1 MQEIKCPRCGEV
13 FQIDEAGYAAIV
25 QQVRDKEFKRE
36 ISDQQKR
43 FEEDKKTALDAQT
56 EKFAAEKAL
65 AVRDAVAE
73 TDKKLLRS
81 EAEIA
86 ELKQALSA
94 ALKEKEQQAL
104 AAAKDK
110 EQTLSALRTEQELR
124 IKVLE
129 HEQQLKTEQEI
140 AALRREKEKA
150 EADLRYE
157 KESAAN
163 KLAVIVRQKDDEIRM
178 YKDMKIRLST
188 KMVGETLEQHC
199 ETEFN
204 RLRAAAFPNAYFEKD
219 NDIHLGSKGDYIF
232 RDYEDGTEYISV
244 MFEMKNENDDTA
256 RKHKNEE
263 FFKKLDKDRN
273 DKKCEYAVLV
283 SMLEMDNELYNGGI
297 VDVSHIYPKMY
308 VIRPQF
314 FIPLI
319 TLLKNAARHSLEYQR
334 ELAQVRS
341 QNIDVESFSEKLSDF
356 RTKFAYNY
364 ELASR
369 RFGEAIDEI
378 DKSIAHLEKI
388 KKALLSSENNLRLA
402 NDKAQDLTIRRLT
415 RGNATMKKKF
425 EEAGISTTAEAAE
438 AVKTA
443 EPVEAAAPEET
454 E

>member
-1 MQEIKCPRCGEV
+1 MGVVLLWAGRDAKGETPMMTNADLRW
-13 FQIDEAGYAAIV
+13 FRPYC
-25 QQVRDKEFKRE
+25 F
-36 ISDQQKR
+36 DQNM
-43 FEEDKKTALDAQT
+43 
-56 EKFAAEKAL
+56 AAEKAL